1 MLNRFLFKH
10 IDNSALIVFRIIFGL
25 LIFLESVGA
34 IFTGWIKRT
43 LIDPEFT
50 FSFIG
55 FEWLQPL
62 PENWMY
68 GYYAI
73 MGVFGFCVM
82 VGYKYRFS
90 IIAFTILWTATYLM
104 QKASY
109 NNHYYFLC
117 LISVV
122 MIFMPANTCYSV
134 DAKQNPHIKSNS
146 MPRWSALILM
156 FHIFLV
162 YTYGSIAK
170 LYPDWL
176 DTSVFELLMKSKQ
189 HYFIIGDLLQQ
200 KWLHYFLSYGGI
212 LFDGL
217 IIPLLLFKRT
227 RKWAFIISVFFHLFN
242 SIVFQV
248 GIFPYLSL
256 AFAVFFFEPRTIQKL
271 FLKKKHFYDKTEVII
286 PKYKTPL
293 LLILSGYLIVQ
304 LLLPLR
310 HHLIQDN
317 VLWTEEGHR
326 MSWRMMLR
334 TKGGIVKYK
343 VIDKSNYSEIPVKLS
358 DYLSEKQSVIA
369 STKPDVIWQFAQ
381 YLKKDFKAKG
391 IDVEVYVNCKISVN
405 GKPLKQ
411 LIDPEID
418 LASVK
423 WNAFKHSDWI
433 LPSKQD

>member
-1 MLNRFLFKH
+1 M
-10 IDNSALIVFRIIFGL
+10 
-25 LIFLESVGA
+25 
-34 IFTGWIKRT
+34 
-43 LIDPEFT
+43 
-50 FSFIG
+50 
-55 FEWLQPL
+55 
-62 PENWMY
+62 
-68 GYYAI
+68 
-73 MGVFGFCVM
+73 
-82 VGYKYRFS
+82 
-90 IIAFTILWTATYLM
+90 
-104 QKASY
+104 
-109 NNHYYFLC
+109 
-117 LISVV
+117 
-122 MIFMPANTCYSV
+122 
-134 DAKQNPHIKSNS
+134 
-146 MPRWSALILM
+146 
-156 FHIFLV
+156 
-162 YTYGSIAK
+162 
-170 LYPDWL
+170 
-176 DTSVFELLMKSKQ
+176 
-189 HYFIIGDLLQQ
+189 
-200 KWLHYFLSYGGI
+200 HYFLSYGGI